1 MQRQQSIASWGIP
14 TQRLCGTFQKCI
26 LRLKPRSTQLAHSVP
41 WKLMSDTVRLGLGG
55 KLIIQPFQK
64 SASGCSLLF
73 FRWLADE
80 IPIPH
85 LDLTVIGPNKM
96 PGRRRGLEQAGVRQC
111 HAHSIDRSI
120 QGNHQGPGHVK
131 RFELRARMFG
141 PMPGFPLRGHASAL
155 E

>member
-1 MQRQQSIASWGIP
+1 MADP
-14 TQRLCGTFQKCI
+14 
-26 LRLKPRSTQLAHSVP
+26 
-41 WKLMSDTVRLGLGG
+41 VRFGLGC

-64 SASGCSLLF
+64 GASSRCLLLF
-73 FRWLADE
+73 PWLVHE
-80 IPIPH
+80 IPFPH

-141 PMPGFPLRGHASAL
+141 PMPGFPLRGRASAL